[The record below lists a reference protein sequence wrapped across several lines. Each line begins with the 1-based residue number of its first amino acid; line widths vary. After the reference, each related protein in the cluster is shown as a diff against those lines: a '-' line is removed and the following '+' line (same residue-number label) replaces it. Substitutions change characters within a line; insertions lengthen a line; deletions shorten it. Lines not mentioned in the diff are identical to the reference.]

1 VSHHQPDLGRKRL
14 LAKGSISMTQTT
26 ARPAQLA
33 PVRVGRG
40 KEIHL
45 GSLSGV
51 KGPNGEPRYTSWCP
65 AGRARLEKAATVG
78 EALAEEITCK
88 SCKRQAPADALEW
101 AAATAEAMIEAAAPV
116 AEYDHN
122 GECISCGAAGD
133 AELTFS
139 GRRGDEPCAPGCGF
153 ATGEI
158 TSAMVLRATAG
169 RLEHFARGHGADLAD
184 AVAAATAAMMEHA
197 PGAGKNRDID
207 DIIEAARNVLGA
219 YLDEVAGPDGELPG
233 VALIDE
239 YAVLVPR
246 RQLAEALYLAA
257 ARHDGVPIEEVTRER
272 WIGEA
277 LRELEKCCPDA
288 EVLVLA
294 ITGSADD
301 VYEVEFL
308 GTENPDDMYMTVG
321 WITAEDERAFDRAG
335 ELIVR
340 AVSLSQPPYLRPAG
354 GDATRS
360 FAIADTTYGR
370 TARQQ

>member
-1 VSHHQPDLGRKRL
+1 MP
-14 LAKGSISMTQTT
+14 QTT

-45 GSLSGV
+45 GSLSSV

-78 EALAEEITCK
+78 EAVAEEITCK
-88 SCKRQAPADALEW
+88 SCKRQAPADALER

-122 GECISCGAAGD
+122 GACIGCGAFGGAD
-133 AELTFS
+133 LTFS
-139 GRRGDEPCAPGCGF
+139 DRRGDEPCTPDCGF
-153 ATGEI
+153 TTGEI
-158 TSAMVLRATAG
+158 TAAMVLRATAG
-169 RLEHFARGHGADLAD
+169 RLEQFPRAHGADLAD
-184 AVAAATAAMMEHA
+184 AVAAATAALTEHA
-197 PGAGKNRDID
+197 QGAGEDRDID
-207 DIIEAARNVLGA
+207 DLIEAARNALGA
-219 YLDEVAGPDGELPG
+219 YLDEAAGPDGELPG
-233 VALIDE
+233 VSLIDE
-239 YAVLVPR
+239 YAVLAPR

-288 EVLVLA
+288 ESLVLA

-301 VYEVEFL
+301 ACEVEFL
-308 GTENPDDMYMTVG
+308 GTENPDELYVTYG
-321 WITAEDERAFDRAG
+321 WITVEEENAFDRAG
-335 ELIVR
+335 DLIVR
-340 AVSLSQPPYLRPAG
+340 AVSLSRPPYLHPAD
-354 GDATRS
+354 GDATHS
-360 FAIADTTYGR
+360 FAIADTTYGK
-370 TARQQ
+370 TSRQ